1 MCIKLSRRKACFAW
15 KDDMRQGPESPRAK
29 DAYCNRQARPIL
41 IGRAFPGDAAR
52 PPQTRSRP
60 ADATAA

>member
-29 DAYCNRQARPIL
+29 DDYCNRQARLIL

-52 PPQTRSRP
+52 PPESRSRP